1 MLITDNSAERSP
13 KAPSVFVLRSAVSA
27 WWECNQKYFYRHA
40 ISDSPLLETNNK
52 LKHSL
57 PSVASYSNVCMCLC
71 MDVCTRVHLCAR
83 PNSTYAMNC
92 GSGIKILYHGSEVQR
107 PFSRKRQ
114 FFLHPF
120 LHIPFLWSMD
130 SLAVPLKLER
140 RNTGWTGRTNSSHA
154 LWLLDCTLFS
164 TRVLDGYSESAFLVI
179 NRASAGF
186 HLDYLNMP

>member
-1 MLITDNSAERSP
+1 MLITNNSAERSP

-57 PSVASYSNVCMCLC
+57 PSVASYSNVCMFVYGC
-71 MDVCTRVHLCAR
+71 VHSFAR
-83 PNSTYAMNC
+83 PNSTYAMNY

-107 PFSRKRQ
+107 PFPRKRQ

-120 LHIPFLWSMD
+120 LHIPFLWSTD
-130 SLAVPLKLER
+130 SLAVPLKLEH

-164 TRVLDGYSESAFLVI
+164 TRVLEGYSESAFLVI
-179 NRASAGF
+179 NRESAGF